1 MSDIPELQK
10 FDALNGRTFLVCVGA
25 MKCATSWIYHYLAT
39 LPGVLVSPLKELHF
53 FNAKFASNALSD
65 MEAIAINRL
74 QYHIGQEGDPVHNL
88 KWRPA
93 YQASVDR
100 VQMIYDDNAY
110 FAHFARLVTPGI
122 RTFCDITPAYST
134 VGPDGFAWMRDFCAT
149 QDIRLRILFVMRD
162 PVDRL
167 WSQLRHITHANPA
180 TKLTDRWAE
189 ALQSPRIMARTDYRY
204 TLQDIDAVFP
214 ADDVLYLFYE
224 DLFGEPALRRLA
236 DFADAPYQ
244 PGKPEVVRNRT
255 GLTLDLPAEAR
266 DTFRTTL
273 AAQYDYCRTRFG
285 DRLPASWMA

>member
-110 FAHFARLVTPGI
+110 FAHFAY
-122 RTFCDITPAYST
+122 FAY
-134 VGPDGFAWMRDFCAT
+134 
-149 QDIRLRILFVMRD
+149 
-162 PVDRL
+162 
-167 WSQLRHITHANPA
+167 
-180 TKLTDRWAE
+180 
-189 ALQSPRIMARTDYRY
+189 
-204 TLQDIDAVFP
+204 
-214 ADDVLYLFYE
+214 
-224 DLFGEPALRRLA
+224 
-236 DFADAPYQ
+236 
-244 PGKPEVVRNRT
+244 
-255 GLTLDLPAEAR
+255 LDC
-266 DTFRTTL
+266 F
-273 AAQYDYCRTRFG
+273 
-285 DRLPASWMA
+285 